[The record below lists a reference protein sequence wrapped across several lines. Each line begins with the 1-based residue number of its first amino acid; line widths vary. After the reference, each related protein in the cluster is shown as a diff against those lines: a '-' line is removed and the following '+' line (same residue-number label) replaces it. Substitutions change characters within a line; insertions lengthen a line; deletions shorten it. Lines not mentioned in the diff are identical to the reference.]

1 MCLVDCLINKL
12 IKSRQLFKLNVV
24 KLTQKKHDIV
34 DSDAESISSPAD
46 FLSPLLDLENVRLAL
61 KYLLAVLSTSYVN
74 SSFICPMSK
83 QTFLR
88 KQG

>member
-1 MCLVDCLINKL
+1 MFSSLSNQEAYKVHTAVQTQCGEIN
-12 IKSRQLFKLNVV
+12 
-24 KLTQKKHDIV
+24 TKKHDIV
-34 DSDAESISSPAD
+34 DSDAESISCPAD